1 MKVVMSEVEASMM
14 AKGNI
19 PPHVIVVMPSSN
31 PIIRDQL
38 DTTTAIQD
46 QAPSP
51 CPDWI
56 IMVLVLGLF
65 IGISI
70 FVSL

>member
-31 PIIRDQL
+31 PVITDQL
-38 DTTTAIQD
+38 DTTNTIQ
-46 QAPSP
+46 PPSSSP

-56 IMVLVLGLF
+56 IMVSYYYIRFRL
-65 IGISI
+65 
-70 FVSL
+70 